1 MTVKELIE
9 KLQQLPADCP
19 VFLDGY
25 EDGYNEATDIRTKTV
40 ARQDA
45 EEWFNGEFDD
55 AEDGDTAILIT
66 SARRWKTE

>member
-9 KLQQLPADCP
+9 KLQQFPADCP
-19 VFLDGY
+19 VVLDGY

-45 EEWFNGEFDD
+45 AEWFNGEFDD
-55 AEDGDTAILIT
+55 AEGGDVAVLIT
-66 SARRWKTE
+66 SARRWETQ